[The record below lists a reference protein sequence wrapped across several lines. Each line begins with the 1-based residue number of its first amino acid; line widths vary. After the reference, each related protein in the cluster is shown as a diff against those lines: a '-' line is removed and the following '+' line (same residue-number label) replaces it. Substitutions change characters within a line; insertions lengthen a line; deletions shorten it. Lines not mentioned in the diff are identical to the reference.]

1 MNKQEIIEA
10 INSTIMPNGQKG
22 ITAEAL
28 ANILVEMANASGGGG
43 AGAVVYV
50 GTADVSTGAFS
61 QTAEQKLHNAEVF
74 QLVKSSESPVSL
86 FVDTSDTYALEGLAV
101 KSYISC
107 TVVMYLSEDSAPLL
121 GLQSEAVMIG
131 GTDVA
136 GNGELMLLPDGTVES
151 MPTE

>member
-50 GTADVSTGAFS
+50 GTPDMSTGALS
-61 QTAEQKLHNAEVF
+61 QTDEQKRHNAEVF
-74 QLVKSSESPVSL
+74 QLVKNSESPVSL
-86 FVDTSDTYALEGLAV
+86 FVDMADPYAQQGLV
-101 KSYISC
+101 MKGYRSC
-107 TVVMYLSEDSAPLL
+107 VGVMYVPQETASLMGLPNEVVVFDMEGEFMLSP
-121 GLQSEAVMIG
+121 
-131 GTDVA
+131 
-136 GNGELMLLPDGTVES
+136 NGTVE
-151 MPTE
+151 PIPAE